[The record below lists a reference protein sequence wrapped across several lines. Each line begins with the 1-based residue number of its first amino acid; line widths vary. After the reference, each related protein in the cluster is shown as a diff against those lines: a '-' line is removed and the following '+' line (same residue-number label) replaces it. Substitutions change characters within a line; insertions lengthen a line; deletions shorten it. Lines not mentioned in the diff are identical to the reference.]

1 MTIITAF
8 TESFRPV
15 GELCIASI
23 KRHHKGRY
31 AHEIIPDDF
40 LPDYTLGASWW
51 KILMIRRYLDFGPV
65 VWVDSD
71 TIMLQPLPDFT
82 PEAYLSLC
90 EDCNGVNFG
99 VMVWRPC
106 ADTSEILE
114 AVWDGRQYHKDSKW
128 AEQSA
133 FHDLDAPPVSILP
146 KQIWNAYEGEV
157 TNETVFAHFPG
168 MGMEERL
175 EKMTKLIA

>member
-40 LPDYTLGASWW
+40 LPDYTLG
-51 KILMIRRYLDFGPV
+51 DV
-65 VWVDSD
+65 
-71 TIMLQPLPDFT
+71 
-82 PEAYLSLC
+82 
-90 EDCNGVNFG
+90 
-99 VMVWRPC
+99 
-106 ADTSEILE
+106 
-114 AVWDGRQYHKDSKW
+114 
-128 AEQSA
+128 
-133 FHDLDAPPVSILP
+133 
-146 KQIWNAYEGEV
+146 
-157 TNETVFAHFPG
+157 PG